1 FLVQGEGGLLARY
14 EGDIG
19 APPLC
24 GNGDLDPEEECDDGN
39 TASGDCCSSS
49 CTLDPVGTAC
59 GPTFACSGFVCDGA
73 GACEQN
79 SFPDGTA
86 CNDGISCTVDE
97 CQSGVCVGI
106 AAPATGCK
114 KAPRGLLSLLDKAN
128 DAQDK

>member
-1 FLVQGEGGLLARY
+1 ILVGGGAASDLLPSFGVARYTPSGDLDLNWGTGGVSVTPYSGFDLGNTLALQVDGRVLLGGYFLVQGEGGLLARY

-59 GPTFACSGFVCDGA
+59 GPTFACSGFVCD
-73 GACEQN
+73 
-79 SFPDGTA
+79 
-86 CNDGISCTVDE
+86 
-97 CQSGVCVGI
+97 
-106 AAPATGCK
+106 
-114 KAPRGLLSLLDKAN
+114 
-128 DAQDK
+128 